1 MRQDDTFAF
10 LVKFNYLELQFFVQ
24 LSLAAVF
31 FYQMFRSSKAFYT
44 IFQLDYG
51 TFVQHLDDSTF
62 VNRVH
67 REYGFKHIPRVL
79 FKLLVT
85 QAQTTVFFVDFQYL
99 NLDFCAN
106 LREFRRMF
114 DLLGPRKVGD
124 MNQAVYA
131 FFYLNEYA
139 EVCKVAYFGRMFGT
153 HGVFLFDVFPRI
165 GFQLL
170 DTQRHFTFFT
180 IQGQNDSFYFVTY
193 LHEVLCG
200 TQVLAPR
207 HFRYV
212 DQAFYARSDFDECTV
227 IGHHDNFAFYF
238 VTYFQVRI
246 QSVPRMRS
254 QLFQTQCDTLLLVVE
269 VKDNH
274 IDLLVKLYH
283 FFRVAHT
290 SPREVGDVNQTVYAA
305 QVDEDAVRGDILNG
319 TLEYL
324 SFFKLADDF
333 FFLLF
338 QFGFDK
344 SLVRNNDILEFLVDF
359 NDLEFH
365 SLSYEYIV
373 VADRFHVDL

>member
-1 MRQDDTFAF
+1 
-10 LVKFNYLELQFFVQ
+10 
-24 LSLAAVF
+24 
-31 FYQMFRSSKAFYT
+31 
-44 IFQLDYG
+44 
-51 TFVQHLDDSTF
+51 
-62 VNRVH
+62 
-67 REYGFKHIPRVL
+67 
-79 FKLLVT
+79 
-85 QAQTTVFFVDFQYL
+85 
-99 NLDFCAN
+99 
-106 LREFRRMF
+106 
-114 DLLGPRKVGD
+114 

-200 TQVLAPR
+200 TQVLAPG